1 MQIPDRILTVTFW
14 ISPTSSATHLVQL
27 TAEQHTDPGKMY
39 HCVAADP
46 GDPRRAGHHV
56 ADRRKV
62 SVTCKVEVAG
72 LKKIYQCDFATETIS
87 LEEKRKSKEVKM
99 PADERTEFYSN
110 YSVLT
115 NTGSVSTPAYHA
127 KEKEEITDEI
137 LVVFGT

>member
-1 MQIPDRILTVTFW
+1 
-14 ISPTSSATHLVQL
+14 
-27 TAEQHTDPGKMY
+27 MY
-39 HCVAADP
+39 HGVAADP